1 MSLSNF
7 PFSAFILFVVI
18 ALFTPV
24 SLALLRRERHRN
36 PDILAQ
42 TTLVTVFLI
51 EVLLWVVIVLVA
63 GFALLVMLGMF
74 VMVNAHVRANSNTS
88 APLSAMLMIFGVE
101 GMRLVVGFLLHTRAS
116 DKLWSLARCNRTIAC
131 CGLG

>member
-7 PFSAFILFVVI
+7 PFSAFIQFVVI
-18 ALFTPV
+18 ALFTPLV

-51 EVLLWVVIVLVA
+51 EVLLWVVIDQ
-63 GFALLVMLGMF
+63 GQK
-74 VMVNAHVRANSNTS
+74 S
-88 APLSAMLMIFGVE
+88 
-101 GMRLVVGFLLHTRAS
+101 
-116 DKLWSLARCNRTIAC
+116 
-131 CGLG
+131 